1 MNPIFDIYLK
11 KYSNLIHQESHFC
24 FSRLPDGYMEYK
36 DIFQE
41 GKIVLMMV
49 LRKRLNPRKGKFIT
63 LLTVSLKNRFQ
74 KLIREAYAKKR
85 LCITAVDPDSFNL
98 IPSKNNQQKIME
110 RKEALERIRN
120 IDEDL
125 ANIIEH
131 GIPTDLFIFARNKAR
146 QKAYKN
152 GTKIKK
158 ITFDQ
163 KTLEQHYNKCFA
175 EIFDKLLKIN

>member
-1 MNPIFDIYLK
+1 MNSIFDIYLK
-11 KYSNLIHQESHFC
+11 KYSNTIHKEAQFC
-24 FSRLPDGYMEYK
+24 FSKLPDGYVEYK

-49 LRKRLNPRKGKFIT
+49 LRKRLNPKRGKFIT

-85 LCITAVDPDSFNL
+85 LYITAVDPTAFNL
-98 IPSKNNQQKIME
+98 MPSTNNQQKIME
-110 RKEALERIRN
+110 RKEALERIRD

-131 GIPTDLFIFARNKAR
+131 GIPPELFIFARNKAR
-146 QKAYKN
+146 QKSFKN

-163 KTLEQHYNKCFA
+163 KTLEQHYNKCFD
-175 EIFDKLLKIN
+175 EIFIKVLKIN